1 MTTSGPEL
9 DHADT
14 LSARI
19 AFILDPLGGHTAI
32 AASRIAAASARRLP
46 TVPASADGAPAPDAS
61 GDDPRSHAHPAGD
74 TVLIR
79 ADALVPAASLAKLP
93 IAVELLRRVDLGQF
107 DLSERFDT
115 TAEPRVGGGGVLD
128 YLDPTTHLTLGDL
141 CYLMLGVSDNTA
153 ANFLLDLVGM
163 GEVNE
168 TASRLNLAHTK
179 LARRFMDFVAR
190 AAHHDNMTCAA
201 DMHTLLGLIRSGAL
215 PGAHR
220 LRDMLAAQQLGED
233 VVLRL
238 PTTARLAHKTGTLE
252 DLFHDAGILSGP
264 GGTCVFCVL
273 TAAQSDVPVARAAVG
288 AVVRVLWDTW
298 CNG

>member
-14 LSARI
+14 LSAHI
-19 AFILDPLGGHTAI
+19 ASILDPLGGHSAV
-32 AASRIAAASARRLP
+32 AASRVAFPSVRRLP
-46 TVPASADGAPAPDAS
+46 TVPASADGTPTVP
-61 GDDPRSHAHPAGD
+61 GNGHGPRPHLAAE

-79 ADALVPAASLAKLP
+79 ADAVMPAASLAKLP

-107 DLSERFDT
+107 DLAERFDT

-128 YLDPTTHLTLGDL
+128 YLDPTNHLTLGDL

-179 LARRFMDFVAR
+179 LARRFMDFAAR

-215 PGAHR
+215 PGANR
-220 LRDMLAAQQLGED
+220 LRDML
-233 VVLRL
+233 V
-238 PTTARLAHKTGTLE
+238 
-252 DLFHDAGILSGP
+252 
-264 GGTCVFCVL
+264 
-273 TAAQSDVPVARAAVG
+273 
-288 AVVRVLWDTW
+288 
-298 CNG
+298 